1 MTTPSASTSAKRNPV
16 MVKSLSENR
25 LHPCSDCKRAFSKEE
40 GLKQHYRALHPG
52 RFSEV
57 FQQTCNTCQKSF
69 PGLCALED
77 HQRAKAHCYCQ
88 ICTIFF
94 TSESKAVTHFETF
107 HASQFRCCDCERDF
121 PNEDALEQHLANKVH
136 RRIPC
141 QVCEQDFGSKPALDR
156 HIVKEHHASVNPKRE
171 FWPQNIHGCYI
182 CQRRFLTKV
191 SLDQHLTSLKH
202 HPLSDLGC
210 VTSDKCK
217 RRFLS
222 PSALLHHLES
232 GTCRSGVDRDIIN
245 NLVQDNDVERIISSG
260 PNNSHNLLPD
270 GVSESERSSSTGT
283 PVLTPTSS
291 EASSPVM
298 AATADNSGDQP
309 LSFQS
314 LGASSHSASGSITP
328 TSSHMHSNLGS
339 SPFQLQNRPLSFPT
353 SSAHSLSHYR
363 KSPLF
368 HCPGALTR
376 STPHG
381 ASPRNFTT
389 LSGLAQHIES
399 GACGEGTATL
409 KKAMDFVQ
417 ERLEKMGLGSIR
429 LLK

>member
-1 MTTPSASTSAKRNPV
+1 MITPPASTIA
-16 MVKSLSENR
+16 KSLSENR
-25 LHPCSDCKRAFSKEE
+25 PYPCSHCKRAFRTKES
-40 GLKQHYRALHPG
+40 LKQHNKALHS
-52 RFSEV
+52 SEL
-57 FQQTCNTCQKSF
+57 TCDTCRKSF

-77 HQRAKAHCYCQ
+77 HKRAKAHCYCP
-88 ICTIFF
+88 ICIIFF
-94 TSESKAVTHFETF
+94 KSESKAVTHFDTL

-121 PNEDALEQHLANKVH
+121 PNEDALEQHLNNKVH

-141 QVCEQDFGSKPALDR
+141 QVCEQDFGSKLALDR
-156 HIVKEHHASVNPKRE
+156 HIVKEHHASVNSKRE
-171 FWPQNIHGCYI
+171 FWPQNIYGCYI
-182 CQRRFLTKV
+182 CQRRFKSKL

-210 VTSDKCK
+210 VASDKCK
-217 RRFLS
+217 RRFYS

-232 GTCRSGVDRDIIN
+232 GTCRSGVDRHIIN
-245 NLVQDNDVERIISSG
+245 NLVLDNDIERIISSG
-260 PNNSHNLLPD
+260 PTNGHGLLPD
-270 GVSESERSSSTGT
+270 GVSEPEWSSSTGT

-298 AATADNSGDQP
+298 AATADNTGDQP
-309 LSFQS
+309 LSSLS
-314 LGASSHSASGSITP
+314 LGAPSPHSASGIITP

-339 SPFQLQNRPLSFPT
+339 SPPQQQNRPLSFLTLP
-353 SSAHSLSHYR
+353 AHSLSNNR
-363 KSPLF
+363 ETPLF
-368 HCPGALTR
+368 HCPGALAR
-376 STPHG
+376 STPHE

-417 ERLEKMGLGSIR
+417 GRLEKMGLGSIR